1 VSTDAGTQAVLR
13 AAPDVDVLVN
23 NAGVFE
29 VGPFDRTPLASLDRQ
44 WAVNVR
50 APYALTLAAVPH
62 LRRGGAVVFVSS
74 IAGHVAFPGAAAYC
88 ATKGAI
94 ELLTK
99 SLALELAGRGIRVNA
114 VAPGNVLTPMN
125 EPFRALPGYED
136 SMNRETP
143 AGRFGEPAEIA
154 DAVVFLASDAA
165 SYVIGASLLV
175 DGGWTAR

>member
-1 VSTDAGTQAVLR
+1 
-13 AAPDVDVLVN
+13 
-23 NAGVFE
+23 
-29 VGPFDRTPLASLDRQ
+29 
-44 WAVNVR
+44 
-50 APYALTLAAVPH
+50 
-62 LRRGGAVVFVSS
+62 
-74 IAGHVAFPGAAAYC
+74 
-88 ATKGAI
+88 
-94 ELLTK
+94 
-99 SLALELAGRGIRVNA
+99 
-114 VAPGNVLTPMN
+114 MN